1 MQMIEPQR
9 TAAHRRLIEA
19 QAEIFKALGHPSR
32 LLMVEELTRG
42 ERCVCELQALV
53 GSDVSTVSKHL
64 SILKGA
70 GVVRDEKRGANVY
83 YSLVLGCVRSFL
95 ECTGRHIDQAAQDL
109 SQDLARLAALRS
121 GD

>member
-1 MQMIEPQR
+1 MQMIAPR
-9 TAAHRRLIEA
+9 RAAAHRRLIEA

-70 GVVRDEKRGANVY
+70 GVVRDEKRGVNVY
-83 YSLVLGCVRSFL
+83 YSLALGCVRSFL
-95 ECTGRHIDQAAQDL
+95 ECTGHHIEAATR
-109 SQDLARLAALRS
+109 DLAQLVALRS
-121 GD
+121 GK

>member
-1 MQMIEPQR
+1 MQMITPEH
-9 TAAHRRLIEA
+9 AAARRKRIEA
-19 QAEIFKALGHPSR
+19 QADIFKALGHPSR

-64 SILKGA
+64 SILRGA

-83 YSLVLGCVRSFL
+83 YSLALGCVGSFL
-95 ECTGRHIDQAAQDL
+95 ECTGHHIETATR
-109 SQDLARLAALRS
+109 DLARLVALRP
-121 GD
+121 GK